1 MKRKVKISLIT
12 ILVLCLVAL
21 ILFVLLPR
29 KQQTLLSAI
38 CRIDARATYA
48 LPLKQGDTLFLSLRN
63 DSLQDAATNANYV
76 AEKHSQTGTFVSNVG
91 DIVTSDMMV
100 DGMPDSISTS
110 EVNRRLSALDSLL
123 NRRLHTQQSELKELD
138 YYARTHTVVDDGYN
152 DVMAYRERVSKLAS
166 QTQLALSKV
175 ENARKEKHLTAY
187 LHTQTVVRLPH
198 SGDSLTARVRAHHGG
213 LMLVQLNSERLPQ
226 QCRRFSVY
234 RWGVHKVRCKLYAF
248 NDLGSQCLS
257 VCPVVTDSDKE
268 LYPAAEG
275 GAWVNSSGHFSQVQ
289 RCHTRI
295 SSLQI
300 VELMQQVHSW
310 PMWWITNFVGWAKSI
325 SCTNDKSKTISS
337 KAPLTC
343 TTLHLPDSL
352 CYKGEVS
359 TKMVDGHAMRQGYGV
374 LTRLSDSTRFI
385 GIWHNDSLIQ
395 GKCRNARGVY
405 EGQFDANGEFCGK
418 GAFFAANGEY
428 YCGEWDNGKRTGH
441 GFSSK
446 GGQMVRCGSWKA
458 GRFQGERMIYT
469 ADRIYGIDLSRY
481 QHEKGRKRFGIDWK
495 RLRITS
501 LGADRRIH
509 GSVDYPV
516 SFVYIK
522 STEGRSMFNKYYPSD
537 LRQARAHG
545 IATGSYHFFTAT
557 SSGAQQAEYFL
568 KMTWIA
574 ANDLP
579 PVLDLEPTPDQ
590 IKRMGGEA
598 GMFRQVLTWLRIV
611 EKRRGK
617 RPVLYVGQQFVNKHL
632 KNAPSA
638 LKNYDV
644 WIARYGEFKP
654 YVKLLHWQVSP
665 YGRVRGIHTTV
676 DVNVFNGSR
685 SDFEKYK
692 AQGRL

>member
-12 ILVLCLVAL
+12 ILSLCLVAL

-29 KQQTLLSAI
+29 RQQTLLSAI
-38 CRIDARATYA
+38 CRVDAHTTYA
-48 LPLKQGDTLFLSLRN
+48 LPLKQGDTLFLSLRA
-63 DSLQDAATNANYV
+63 DSLQDAATMPNAV
-76 AEKHSQTGTFVSNVG
+76 AEQHSQSGAFVSNVG
-91 DIVTSDMMV
+91 DIVTSDFV
-100 DGMPDSISTS
+100 VGGMPDSLTS
-110 EVNRRLSALDSLL
+110 VEVNQRLSGLDSLL
-123 NRRLHTQQSELKELD
+123 NRRLHTQQSELKELN

-152 DVMAYRERVSKLAS
+152 EVMAYREKVNKLTT
-166 QTQLALSKV
+166 QTKAALSEV
-175 ENARKEKHLTAY
+175 QFARKQKHLTAHLY
-187 LHTQTVVRLPH
+187 TKIVVHLPH
-198 SGDSLTARVRAHHGG
+198 STDSVSAKIRAHHSG
-213 LMLVQLNSERLPQ
+213 LLLVQLCSERLPQ

-234 RWGVHKVRCKLYAF
+234 RWGVHKMRCKLYAF
-248 NDLGSQCLS
+248 NDFGSCCLS
-257 VCPVVTDSDKE
+257 VNPVITDSDKE

-275 GAWVNSSGHFSQVQ
+275 GAWVNSSGHFAQVQ
-289 RCHTRI
+289 RGKTRI
-295 SSLQI
+295 SSQQVI
-300 VELMQQVHSW
+300 ELMRQVHSW
-310 PMWWITNFVGWAKSI
+310 PMWWLTNLVGWTKNI
-325 SCTNDKSKTISS
+325 SLSTNKQEKVSS
-337 KAPLTC
+337 PNALSC
-343 TTLHLPDSL
+343 TTLLLPDSL
-352 CYKGEVS
+352 CYQGEVS
-359 TKMVDGHAMRQGYGV
+359 SKKVNGHAMRQGYGV
-374 LTRLSDSTRFI
+374 LTRLTDSTRYI
-385 GIWHNDSLIQ
+385 GIWHNDSLLQ
-395 GKCRNARGVY
+395 GKRCDAKGVY
-405 EGQFDANGEFCGK
+405 VGQFDAKGEFQGK
-418 GAFFAANGEY
+418 GAFYATNGEY
-428 YCGEWDNGKRTGH
+428 YSGECDNGKRSGH

-446 GGQMVRCGSWKA
+446 GRQMVRCGSWKA

-481 QHEKGRKRFGIDWK
+481 QHEKGRKRFSINWK
-495 RLRITS
+495 SLRITS
-501 LGADRRIH
+501 LGADRRIQ

-516 SFVYIK
+516 SFAYIK

-557 SSGAQQAEYFL
+557 SSGVQQAEYFL

-579 PVLDLEPTPDQ
+579 PVLDLEPTADQ
-590 IKRMGGEA
+590 IKKMGGEA

-632 KNAPSA
+632 KNAPAA
-638 LKNYDV
+638 LQNYDV